1 MKKETDRLPEWDL
14 EAIYATPEAWEAD
27 FLKIKG
33 LAEEFASYRG
43 KLADGAAVLAEAME
57 KDDAYSRLAEKVYVY
72 AHLRADENTGISANR
87 ARLDRIKSLFA
98 ELSPLS
104 AWFMPELS
112 ALPDGVIR
120 QYLDAPELASRRRIL
135 QEIVRARKHVLSEA
149 EEKIIGLYSGVTRS
163 ADNIFST
170 LNDADLTFG
179 KVRGKT
185 LDHANYHTFLEDGDR
200 EIRKA
205 AFRKMHGTY
214 GKFRNTFASTLGA
227 TVKRHAVS
235 AKLRGYASALDAA
248 LFDDNIPSSVY
259 TGLIDTVHNNLDPV
273 YRYIRLREKVQKLD
287 SIDMYDLY
295 NPLLPNCR
303 RTYSWSDAAK
313 LVQDAVKPLGPEYG
327 KIWQKAFEER
337 WIDAQPRKGKRSGAY
352 SSGMYDTYPY
362 ILMSFDHTLNDV
374 FTLAHE
380 GGHSMHSY
388 FSNTHQPYQY
398 ADYSIFAAEIASTT
412 NEILLFEHLMASPGA
427 DDELKAYLLCH
438 LADEIRCTIYRQ
450 TMFAE
455 FELLIHRL
463 EEEGTPLTADLLDK
477 EYEKLNTLY
486 YHVKADRL
494 IRHEWARIPHF
505 YYNFYVYK
513 YATGMSAAIRL
524 ATGLLK
530 GGAAEQQAYLGF
542 LKAGSGRDVLDI
554 MQDAGVDLS
563 TPEPVNAALAYFD
576 TVITRLEKMIG

>member
-1 MKKETDRLPEWDL
+1 MKKQNDLPQWDL
-14 EAIYATPEAWEAD
+14 EAIYATPEAWEKD
-27 FLKIKG
+27 FSRLQG
-33 LAEEFASYRG
+33 LAEEFAAYRG
-43 KLADGAAVLAEAME
+43 RLAESAAVLAEAMK
-57 KDDAYSRLAEKVYVY
+57 KDDTFSRLAEKVYVY
-72 AHLRADENTGISANR
+72 AHLRADENTGDSTNR
-87 ARLDRIKSLFA
+87 ARQDRIKSLFA

-112 ALPDGVIR
+112 ALPEKVITG
-120 QYLDAPELASRRRIL
+120 YLDAPELAEYRRVL
-135 QEIVRARKHVLSEA
+135 QEIIRARKHVLSEA
-149 EEKIIGLYSGVTRS
+149 EEKIIGLYSGVTRA
-163 ADNIFST
+163 ADNTFST

-205 AFRKMHGTY
+205 AFRKIHGTY

-235 AKLRGYASALDAA
+235 AKLRGYPSALEAA
-248 LFDDNIPSSVY
+248 LFDDNIDKTVY
-259 TGLIDTVHNNLDPV
+259 TGLIEAVHNNLAPV
-273 YRYIRLREKVQKLD
+273 HRYIRLREKVQKLD
-287 SIDMYDLY
+287 RIDMYDLY

-303 RTYSWSDAAK
+303 RTYSWEDAAK
-313 LVQDAVKPLGPEYG
+313 LVQDAVKPLGEEYG
-327 KIWQKAFEER
+327 QIWQKAFAER

-412 NEILLFEHLMASPGA
+412 NEILLFEHLMASPGV

-438 LADEIRCTIYRQ
+438 LADEIRCTVYRQ

-455 FELLIHRL
+455 FELMIHRF
-463 EEEGTPLTADLLDK
+463 EEEGTPLTADLLDQ

-486 YHVKADRL
+486 YQVKADRL

-530 GGAAEQQAYLGF
+530 GGTAEQQAYLGF
-542 LKAGSGRDVLDI
+542 LKAGSSKDVLDI
-554 MQDAGVDLS
+554 MRDAGVDLS
-563 TPEPVNAALAYFD
+563 TPEPVNAALAYFN